1 MADPDG
7 APPGLRTK
15 RVPPVDRARRE
26 WGGCRGP
33 APTGCLPHSRLRS
46 SGRCPHR
53 PPVPPQRH
61 DCPQLGGMTA
71 RSGGCC
77 GGVARQ
83 GGGHRAPCAPHAYG

>member
-1 MADPDG
+1 MTAPG
-7 APPGLRTK
+7 AFFAPG
-15 RVPPVDRARRE
+15 VCVGAGVGVAARRY
-26 WGGCRGP
+26 GVP
-33 APTGCLPHSRLRS
+33 L
-46 SGRCPHR
+46 R

-83 GGGHRAPCAPHAYG
+83 GGGHRAPCAPRAYG

>member
-1 MADPDG
+1 M
-7 APPGLRTK
+7 RS
-15 RVPPVDRARRE
+15 
-26 WGGCRGP
+26 P

-61 DCPQLGGMTA
+61 DCPQLGGTTA
-71 RSGGCC
+71 RSGGGC

-83 GGGHRAPCAPHAYG
+83 GGGHRAPCAPRAGG